1 MILLNDISKT
11 YGKKTVFKNL
21 SLIIKKG
28 EITFITGP
36 SGAGKSTLLKLIYCS
51 ERPDSG
57 HITVADTDVSKLKQR
72 GIPALRRQIGI
83 VFQDFRLLFN
93 KTVFENVALP
103 LEFNGMHPQKIRG
116 YVNEVLE
123 KVNLLNTAGMLPQCL
138 SGGEQQRIVIA
149 RAIVTKP
156 IVLLTDEPTGNLDP
170 DNSKAIMN
178 IFREINEKG
187 TTVLVATHNTELF
200 EGTGSRVLYINNKYI
215 EKELIA

>member
-1 MILLNDISKT
+1 MIILNDVSKN
-11 YGKKTVFKNL
+11 YGKKVVFKNL

-28 EITFITGP
+28 ELTFITGP

-57 HITVADTDVSKLKQR
+57 HISVADCDVSKLTQR

-83 VFQDFRLLFN
+83 VFQDFKLLYN
-93 KTVFENVALP
+93 KTVFDNVALP

-123 KVNLLNTAGMLPQCL
+123 KVNLLNTANTLPQYL

-149 RAIVTKP
+149 RALVSKP
-156 IVLLTDEPTGNLDP
+156 LVLLTDEPTGNLDP
-170 DNSKAIMN
+170 DNARSIMS

-200 EGTGSRVLYINNKYI
+200 NGTGARVLYINNKYI
-215 EKELIA
+215 EKESLG